1 MLRLGAAVHRAVVRV
16 NEVRVAEH
24 ESDRTSFEADIT
36 GVVEPGGVAMINRTA
51 FSVRRRRKNLSPVC
65 SGTDHAVRRRGCAG

>member
-16 NEVRVAEH
+16 NEVWVAER
-24 ESDRTSFEADIT
+24 ESGRTSFEADIT
-36 GVVEPGGVAMINRTA
+36 GVVEPGGVAVIHRAA
-51 FSVRRRRKNLSPVC
+51 FSVRRRRKDLSPVR